1 MSGWQFFSYFSIM
14 IFIHFILIIVL
25 FFFCS
30 GGKHRKH
37 RRKIFVFS
45 FFVLFLPMPAL
56 VARRLH
62 DLNRS
67 GWWAMPIA
75 LLFICT
81 YMISVLSVLTII
93 FSLIISF
100 LAFLVLMVAKAFICS
115 LFKNGACDFSGHE
128 FWDIFPLGVMPV
140 WGWVLMFLCWGVFLG
155 LIAVFCRGGTNG
167 HNRYG
172 QAPSAAFPRN
182 K

>member
-1 MSGWQFFSYFSIM
+1 M
-14 IFIHFILIIVL
+14 

-100 LAFLVLMVAKAFICS
+100 LAFLILMVAKAFICG

-140 WGWVLMFLCWGVFLG
+140 GGTWVLMFLCWGVFLG

-167 HNRYG
+167 HNRYR
-172 QAPSAAFPRN
+172 QAPSTAFPKN

>member
-1 MSGWQFFSYFSIM
+1 M
-14 IFIHFILIIVL
+14 
-25 FFFCS
+25 
-30 GGKHRKH
+30 
-37 RRKIFVFS
+37 FVFS

-100 LAFLVLMVAKAFICS
+100 LAFLVLMVAKAFICG

-140 WGWVLMFLCWGVFLG
+140 GGLGFNVPLLGCFSWPHCSFLSRRHKWRQPLWASSKRGV
-155 LIAVFCRGGTNG
+155 
-167 HNRYG
+167 
-172 QAPSAAFPRN
+172 S
-182 K
+182 KK